1 MRNLRNNLPSGTHA
15 APGRPAGTKP
25 KPPHPMTALSILSDL
40 GLQLGT
46 ASKSDVL
53 AAYRAADDGGTIQAH
68 RMVTLMGPS
77 DPTRHTTASLTT
89 ALRWLGCTDA

>member
-1 MRNLRNNLPSGTHA
+1 MVKNKDDHHA
-15 APGRPAGTKP
+15 GGISRRQTTNQPQ
-25 KPPHPMTALSILSDL
+25 HPMTALSILSDL

-53 AAYRAADDGGTIQAH
+53 AAYRAADDGGTIPAH
-68 RMVTLMGPS
+68 SMVTLMGPS